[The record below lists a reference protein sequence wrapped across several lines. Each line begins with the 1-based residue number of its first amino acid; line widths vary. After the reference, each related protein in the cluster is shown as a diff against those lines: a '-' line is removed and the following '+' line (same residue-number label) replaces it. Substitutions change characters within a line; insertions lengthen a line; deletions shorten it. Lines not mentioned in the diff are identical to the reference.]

1 MIQKSNVRAGKCWKY
16 PSQLPEIILLIH
28 PAEWD
33 IFSRTPIIID
43 YGRLL
48 GTLLHLDRFSADKIS
63 GNSTES
69 QQVYFLQCIRALG
82 STTLSSLVP
91 SLKPAEHVWSSVMV
105 MHCQRAW
112 RSQLDLLEGG
122 APSRKSASGG

>member
-16 PSQLPEIILLIH
+16 PSQLPEIILLIQ

-48 GTLLHLDRFSADKIS
+48 GTLLYLNRFSADRIS

-69 QQVYFLQCIRALG
+69 QQVYFLQCTYCQTCHKCQLHCRQDFHI
-82 STTLSSLVP
+82 
-91 SLKPAEHVWSSVMV
+91 SLK
-105 MHCQRAW
+105 QLKF
-112 RSQLDLLEGG
+112 SQVDISKLDYWNHIGNSLFNF
-122 APSRKSASGG
+122 